1 MNFTECQEE
10 RIAIMAE
17 GSKISQT
24 QAEKEFIRTMTSESS
39 KAMAIDA
46 VMRLKLARMKPK
58 RSGKSLA
65 SGD

>member
-17 GSKISQT
+17 GSKISQA
-24 QAEKEFIRTMTSESS
+24 QAEKVFLTNFITDKSMN
-39 KAMAIDA
+39 MALEA
-46 VMRLKLARMKPK
+46 VMRLKISRMKPR

-65 SGD
+65 SGE